1 MLKKPSFLQKLRN
14 IKSLA
19 DFKEKFNRKI
29 YNIRRNASFV
39 VHEWIVSLFYAE
51 DIEPPFIF
59 HTSPEDVD
67 QIINIL
73 DSLKQLKFLDL
84 TEKSRRSIPD
94 LQLKNNKELY
104 DALNIN
110 QTWFEIK
117 KNITY
122 DNFLKKMEP
131 FLRNFLKSP
140 FVIVSLTAW
149 KTKPNVEVLYDSD
162 GNLRGVNN
170 LHTDGYPPG
179 HFKCMVYLKPLNEA
193 CGMVQIEEKIIQSE
207 RPGCTVIFDQNKP
220 HRCIP
225 GKTEDRY
232 CLEITVM
239 RTLVEIDTLKY
250 YPSAPASVHL
260 LQPYQAY
267 I

>member
-1 MLKKPSFLQKLRN
+1 MLKKSSFLQKLRN

-39 VHEWIVSLFYAE
+39 VHEWIVSLFYVE

-73 DSLKQLKFLDL
+73 DSSKQLKFLDL

-131 FLRNFLKSP
+131 FLRKSTSSFTAAGRTFFLITS
-140 FVIVSLTAW
+140 S
-149 KTKPNVEVLYDSD
+149 NNYRDSVTV
-162 GNLRGVNN
+162 R
-170 LHTDGYPPG
+170 
-179 HFKCMVYLKPLNEA
+179 
-193 CGMVQIEEKIIQSE
+193 II
-207 RPGCTVIFDQNKP
+207 
-220 HRCIP
+220 
-225 GKTEDRY
+225 
-232 CLEITVM
+232 
-239 RTLVEIDTLKY
+239 
-250 YPSAPASVHL
+250 
-260 LQPYQAY
+260 
-267 I
+267 